1 MIIEIEV
8 TEKKQVVI
16 DTLIVT
22 IPEYE
27 VSNDDVYDDEG
38 RFPKKFIDEDGGAFF
53 AVDVDT
59 GTVRGWPSGATLDAY
74 FKPRDGGTYQL
85 VSGPNIVLKI
95 EDDYVPKFLD
105 HMAGGDDYL
114 SVKIGPDGK
123 WEGLDLSAARLSE
136 AFEEN

>member
-74 FKPRDGGTYQL
+74 FKPRDGGAYQL
-85 VSGPNIVLKI
+85 ASGPNIVLKI

-105 HMAGGDDYL
+105 HMDGGDDYL